1 MTEIIETTETV
12 EATELLT
19 RKEVSA
25 MIAAAN
31 AEIVDPIR
39 KVHPSLVDD
48 VIERTYLETDGLNK
62 KSRNFAIRKAVGNYI
77 DLVTKGITASAAD
90 NHFDLLTPAHPYSA
104 SATDLSDQEVHQLRA
119 KWVAAEPGI
128 KDEYRPIIAAALSL
142 EPGSMEAV
150 HAEIR
155 VMALTAA
162 GELPAHLT
170 SYGPAITASAVSDI
184 DYGSLREEEYR
195 DSRES
200 LFSLV
205 VEQKALTASGA
216 LSYDVDGS
224 LARRIFRGDSR
235 KSIISHLERSAAFNA
250 AVESLDA
257 DVTFADPFTIQA
269 REQFSQFFDALTEL
283 ADSPRVIDLREI
295 AAGSVA
301 KYDST
306 GEIAAAI
313 TAGANSQYVFEK
325 LSTVPAWSTD
335 LAEFN
340 LLSVEEDLEDEKFSS
355 WAQFNNIYESVLDID
370 GEAFNHVPLRVVVPS
385 K

>member
-31 AEIVDPIR
+31 SAIVSPIR
-39 KVHPSLVDD
+39 KVHASLVDD

-77 DLVTKGITASAAD
+77 DLVTKGLTASAAD
-90 NHFDLLTPAHPYSA
+90 NHFDLLTPAHPYSS
-104 SATDLSDQEVHQLRA
+104 SATALSDKEVRDLRA
-119 KWVAAEPGI
+119 QWVAAEPGI
-128 KDEYRPIIAAALSL
+128 KNEYRPIVAAALSL
-142 EPGSMEAV
+142 DPGSMEAV

-170 SYGPAITASAVSDI
+170 SYGPAITASALADF
-184 DYGSLREEEYR
+184 DYGSLREEEYQETR
-195 DSRES
+195 DA

-216 LSYDVDGS
+216 LAYDVDGS
-224 LARRIFRGDSR
+224 LARRIYRGDSR

-257 DVTFADPFTIQA
+257 DLTFADPFTIQA

-295 AAGSVA
+295 AADSVA
-301 KYDST
+301 KYDET
-306 GEIAAAI
+306 GEIAQAI
-313 TAGANSQYVFEK
+313 TAGADSKYVLAK
-325 LSTVPAWSTD
+325 LSDVAEWNDD
-335 LAEFN
+335 LADFN
-340 LLSVEEDLEDEKFSS
+340 LLSEEEDLEDEKFSA

-370 GEAFNHVPLRVVVPS
+370 GEMFNHVPLRVVVPS